1 MPHRL
6 YDWRTRVRAALRDYH
21 AVRIGVDL
29 LSEATVDDNHALTE
43 ARGWDDLAASEIYTA
58 DNNLE
63 ATYIIRIYSVFE
75 RAINSFRNVI
85 TGNEERDPIDGDE
98 LLDEVGLA
106 QLIDEEVIQAAQRV
120 RIHRNNL
127 VHGRIEGHA
136 AATTME
142 DANRDLLTFMD
153 RLPATWG

>member
-6 YDWRTRVRAALRDYH
+6 YDWRTRVRAALREYH

-29 LSEATVDDNHALTE
+29 LGEASVDDIHALTE
-43 ARGWDDLAASEIYTA
+43 ARGWDDLAAAEIYTA

-75 RAINSFRNVI
+75 RAVNSFWNVI
-85 TGNEERDPIDGDE
+85 PGNEDRAPIDGDE

-106 QLIDEEVIQAAQRV
+106 QLIDEEVIQAAQQV

-127 VHGRIEGHA
+127 VHGRIEVHA
-136 AATTME
+136 AAMAME
-142 DANRDLLTFMD
+142 HANRDPLTYLD
-153 RLPATWG
+153 RLPGNWG

>member
-1 MPHRL
+1 
-6 YDWRTRVRAALRDYH
+6 LRKYH

-29 LSEATVDDNHALTE
+29 LGEAGVDDIHALTE

-75 RAINSFRNVI
+75 RAVSSFWNAI
-85 TGNEERDPIDGDE
+85 PGNEDRDPIDGDE

-106 QLIDEEVIQAAQRV
+106 RLIDEEVIQAAQQV

-127 VHGRIEGHA
+127 VHGRIDVHA
-136 AATTME
+136 AAMTIE
-142 DANRDLLTFMD
+142 AANRDLLTYLD
-153 RLPATWG
+153 RLPGTWG